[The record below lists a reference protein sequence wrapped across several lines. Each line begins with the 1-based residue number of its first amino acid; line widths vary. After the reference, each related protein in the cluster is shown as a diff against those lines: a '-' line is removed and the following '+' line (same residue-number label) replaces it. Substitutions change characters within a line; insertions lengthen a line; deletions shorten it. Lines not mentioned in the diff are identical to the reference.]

1 MNILRL
7 IAGGG
12 ALLAALLL
20 VTTLVASAWLV
31 SRAERVQRIVPHDE
45 ATATL
50 LGEVGTPVG
59 RPDDYIIFH
68 RGAFTGETTDEGAQL
83 VSEPF
88 LEENNVYP
96 WQLKTVIFLRN
107 LISAVS
113 LAAFVLLGGVW
124 FWLWQR
130 GKDTEARE
138 QDVGDV
144 YG

>member
-68 RGAFTGETTDEGAQL
+68 RGAFIGETPEGVQL

-130 GKDTEARE
+130 RGNDTEARE